1 MPSATTRW
9 CPAYVGIGSN
19 LDSPQD
25 HVVAA
30 IEELGALPE
39 TGVTGASSLFR
50 SAPFGPVE
58 QGDFV
63 NAVVAMM
70 TRLSAHELLREMRTI
85 EDNHGR
91 KRDGERWGPRTLDLD
106 LLVFSDEVINDD
118 VLTVPHPGISE
129 RNFVLLP
136 LCELAPHLIVPGLGS
151 VASLTDVVR
160 SSGGRIERMTAA
172 ST

>member
-1 MPSATTRW
+1 MSSNPVRW

-19 LDSPQD
+19 LESPQEQ
-25 HVVAA
+25 VVAA
-30 IEELGALPE
+30 IRELGALPE
-39 TGVTGASSLFR
+39 TVVTRSSSLFR

-63 NAVVAMM
+63 NAVAAMM
-70 TRLSAHELLREMRTI
+70 TQLTAHQLLSKMRTI

-91 KRDGERWGPRTLDLD
+91 NRDGERWGPRTLDLD
-106 LLVFSDEVINDD
+106 LLVFSDAQIDDD
-118 VLTVPHPGISE
+118 VLTLPHPGISE

-136 LCELAPHLIVPGLGS
+136 LCELAPHLIVPGIGS
-151 VASLTDVVR
+151 VASLTDAVR
-160 SSGGRIERMTAA
+160 NSGGRIERISDT

>member
-1 MPSATTRW
+1 MPATPVRW

-19 LDSPQD
+19 LESPQQQ
-25 HVVAA
+25 VEAA
-30 IEELGALPE
+30 IRELSALPD
-39 TGVTGASSLFR
+39 TVVTQSSSLFR

-63 NAVVAMM
+63 NAVAAIM
-70 TRLSAHELLREMRTI
+70 TQLTAHQLLTELRTI

-91 KRDGERWGPRTLDLD
+91 TRDGERWGPRTLDLD
-106 LLVFSDEVINDD
+106 LLVFSDEQIADD

-136 LCELAPHLIVPGLGS
+136 LNELAPHLIVPGQGS
-151 VASLTDVVR
+151 VATLTHAVKI
-160 SSGGRIERMTAA
+160 SGGRIVKI
-172 ST
+172 

>member
-1 MPSATTRW
+1 MRW

-19 LDSPQD
+19 LDSPRDQ
-25 HVVAA
+25 VLAA
-30 IEELGALPE
+30 IGDLDSLPD
-39 TGVTGASSLFR
+39 TIVTGSSSLFR

-58 QGDFV
+58 QGDFI
-63 NAVVAMM
+63 NAVAAVM
-70 TRLSAHELLREMRTI
+70 TQLSAHQLLFELRTI
-85 EDNHGR
+85 EDSHGR

-106 LLVFSDEVINDD
+106 LLIFGDEKINDD

-136 LCELAPHLIVPGLGS
+136 LCELAPHLIVPGMGS
-151 VASLTDVVR
+151 VTALTDAVTD
-160 SSGGRIERMTAA
+160 SGDRIERIQEI